1 MIIILWNEENNMF
14 LNFVTSVGHG
24 KVLSLNEELKFR
36 PGELYFCM
44 LISPHCISSTL
55 KIQGNFIWGVRHFFT
70 F

>member
-1 MIIILWNEENNMF
+1 MIIILWNEENKMF

-44 LISPHCISSTL
+44 LIYKPSLH
-55 KIQGNFIWGVRHFFT
+55 K
-70 F
+70 